1 MAVLSQRVVSA
12 LAAMTMAGS
21 PKRVNRHS
29 KPLFQGFAPA
39 LELFG
44 RVIYAASCI
53 IPATTVY
60 ISTQAVLISGV
71 KASPRFFSMA
81 NSNA

>member
-1 MAVLSQRVVSA
+1 LFQGVVSA
-12 LAAMTMAGS
+12 LAATTMAGS
-21 PKRVNRHS
+21 PTRVNRRS
-29 KPLFQGFAPA
+29 KLFIRGFAAA
-39 LELFG
+39 LGLIA

-81 NSNA
+81 NSSA